1 MTIAGPE
8 TSGAPEKPFASNRR
22 YHISLPRLEQLN
34 RSALHL
40 LYTRL
45 NEACPS
51 YGQPSNGLEPATLI
65 REIREFYADVGDFIR
80 PDMPIQEILFRML
93 LARGNEPLTL
103 VQLHHELTDTWSSAL
118 RPISIDEERLQRV
131 LEADTYYGF
140 AEV

>member
-1 MTIAGPE
+1 MTMVGPE
-8 TSGAPEKPFASNRR
+8 TSGAPEESLASNTR

-40 LYTRL
+40 FYTRL

-51 YGQPSNGLEPATLI
+51 HGQPVNGLEPAVLM
-65 REIREFYADVGDFIR
+65 REIREFHADVGEFIR

-103 VQLHHELTDTWSSAL
+103 GELHRDLTETWSSAL
-118 RPISIDEERLQRV
+118 RPISIDEDRLQNV